1 MRGNGTLNGKIREGR
16 WGRFDRECRCER
28 CIKLTCRHLRK
39 TAHSSLISGLWLL
52 IFKRAKYG
60 ERFVNI
66 IDTFR
71 SEIHVVWLPLG
82 HLAGYHL
89 DTYLYI
95 MRSHL
100 AAYTCHDVA
109 MCNQNSG
116 ICGLI

>member
-1 MRGNGTLNGKIREGR
+1 MRGNGTLNGKIREGK
-16 WGRFDRECRCER
+16 WGRFDRGCRCER
-28 CIKLTCRHLRK
+28 CIKLTHRHLRK
-39 TAHSSLISGLWLL
+39 TTHNSLISGHCAFIL
-52 IFKRAKYG
+52 KRAKYG

-82 HLAGYHL
+82 HFPGYHL

-109 MCNQNSG
+109 MCNQNSDTRS
-116 ICGLI
+116 LI